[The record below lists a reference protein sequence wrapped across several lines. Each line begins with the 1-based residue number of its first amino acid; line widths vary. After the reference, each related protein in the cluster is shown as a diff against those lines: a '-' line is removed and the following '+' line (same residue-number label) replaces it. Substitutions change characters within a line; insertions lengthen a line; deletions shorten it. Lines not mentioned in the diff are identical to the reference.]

1 MHQTTIKY
9 DRLKELCVLMEGLL
23 HIMETRQDQT
33 VQKLLERYVLEY
45 DALIAPLLAQ
55 QQTPAQ
61 PTEKETEVH
70 AETEDIPDVD
80 QTVLADAVLEE
91 EAADADI
98 PFTAIHEE
106 EPAPEQPTA
115 PQPSAETHPDI
126 EAQPI
131 DEEQPMSEPQPE
143 TETEQQ
149 PEAIDEPAVH
159 EQASDKTEPAHSRE
173 SEPAQSR
180 EPATPAGKAPVTEP
194 TAMPQYVADD
204 DVITYSNELRVD
216 EMLSRREARSLR
228 RAFTINDKFRFR
240 RELFGND
247 DKLFGNT
254 IDMIEA
260 LKNMDDAIV
269 YMRDDLGWNLEDDN
283 VKDFA
288 AIVANHFAEV

>member
-1 MHQTTIKY
+1 M
-9 DRLKELCVLMEGLL
+9 LMEGLL

-33 VQKLLERYVLEY
+33 VQKLLERYALEY

-80 QTVLADAVLEE
+80 QNVLADAVLEE

-106 EPAPEQPTA
+106 EPAPEQPAA
-115 PQPSAETHPDI
+115 PQPSAETQLDI
-126 EAQPI
+126 EAQPV

-149 PEAIDEPAVH
+149 PEAVDEPAVH
-159 EQASDKTEPAHSRE
+159 EQATEETEPVQSRE

-180 EPATPAGKAPVTEP
+180 EPATPAAGKAQVTQP
-194 TAMPQYVADD
+194 AAMPQYVADD

>member
-1 MHQTTIKY
+1 MYYVYPLYIKY
-9 DRLKELCVLMEGLL
+9 YLYQRE
-23 HIMETRQDQT
+23 DQ
-33 VQKLLERYVLEY
+33 
-45 DALIAPLLAQ
+45 PS
-55 QQTPAQ
+55 
-61 PTEKETEVH
+61 EKETELNP
-70 AETEDIPDVD
+70 ETEDIPDVD
-80 QTVLADAVLEE
+80 QNVLADAVLEE

-106 EPAPEQPTA
+106 EPAPEQPAA
-115 PQPSAETHPDI
+115 PQPVAETQPDI
-126 EAQPI
+126 EVQPI
-131 DEEQPMSEPQPE
+131 DEERPMSEPQPE
-143 TETEQQ
+143 TETEQL
-149 PEAIDEPAVH
+149 PEAVDEPKVY
-159 EQASDKTEPAHSRE
+159 EQATEETEPVQRRESEPAQSRE
-173 SEPAQSR
+173 SEPVQSR
-180 EPATPAGKAPVTEP
+180 EPATPAGKAPVTQP
-194 TAMPQYVADD
+194 AAMPEYVADD

-269 YMRDDLGWNLEDDN
+269 YMRDDLGWNLDDDN

>member
-33 VQKLLERYVLEY
+33 VQKLLERYTLEY
-45 DALIAPLLAQ
+45 EALIAPLLAQ

-131 DEEQPMSEPQPE
+131 DEEQPMSEQQPE

-269 YMRDDLGWNLEDDN
+269 YMRDDLGWNFEDDN